1 MSSIGFG
8 AVFAA
13 VSISALPGYIQFGA
27 TAILILALL
36 IVVHEFG
43 HFITARWVGVPVQVF
58 SIGFGRKLWGRQA
71 GETEFMVCAVPLG
84 GYVKFYGDDADE
96 ELPEKYKDYSFAKE
110 AVWKR
115 LLIVLAG
122 PLFNII
128 LAVFIFALAA
138 MVGWPEISEE
148 NYKTLPATVNA
159 VVPDQPAH
167 KAGIKSGDTITAVDG
182 KATSTWVAFTEMIR
196 NSPGKNVILA
206 VSREGEGE
214 LQIPITPNVEKEPQM
229 DGTEITVGK
238 IGVSPMGIIK
248 SYPPHIALIKG
259 TEKTWQSC
267 QLIVWVVYKL
277 VVRDIP
283 ANQIAGPIGIMQ
295 MGGQEAEKG
304 VAYLLMLI
312 GLISVNLGIVNL
324 LPIPILDGGHI
335 FFFTI
340 EAILGKPLNL
350 RHQEIAQHIGMV
362 MILMLMAL
370 AFYNDFVR
378 IFAG

>member
-1 MSSIGFG
+1 
-8 AVFAA
+8 
-13 VSISALPGYIQFGA
+13 
-27 TAILILALL
+27 
-36 IVVHEFG
+36 
-43 HFITARWVGVPVQVF
+43 
-58 SIGFGRKLWGRQA
+58 
-71 GETEFMVCAVPLG
+71 
-84 GYVKFYGDDADE
+84 
-96 ELPEKYKDYSFAKE
+96 
-110 AVWKR
+110 
-115 LLIVLAG
+115 
-122 PLFNII
+122 
-128 LAVFIFALAA
+128 
-138 MVGWPEISEE
+138 
-148 NYKTLPATVNA
+148 
-159 VVPDQPAH
+159 
-167 KAGIKSGDTITAVDG
+167 
-182 KATSTWVAFTEMIR
+182 
-196 NSPGKNVILA
+196 
-206 VSREGEGE
+206 
-214 LQIPITPNVEKEPQM
+214 
-229 DGTEITVGK
+229 
-238 IGVSPMGIIK
+238 
-248 SYPPHIALIKG
+248 LIKG